1 VKLRI
6 GLVGL
11 GSMGMNHYRIARN
24 HPDIA
29 VAALCDTAGGEGRPE
44 PLFRDLDLML
54 SSAGLD
60 AAILCV
66 PTHLHHSMALKCIDR
81 GLPVLIEKPLAST
94 AAQGRELLGR
104 VETAGARIAV
114 GHVERFNPVVN
125 ALIRELEGKDLFS
138 IQITRV
144 GPFPPRIS
152 DVGVLTDL
160 SVHDIDLIRYISKR
174 EILASR
180 IFKSRKV
187 ADHHEDNAILSFF
200 LEREVVAGITTNWL
214 TPFKKRSI
222 EVATAEAYYEAN
234 LMTQQLIA
242 YSAFQI
248 DNSFIQRDC
257 HVQKVEPLAREIDAF
272 VHFVRT
278 GEHGELAT
286 AADGLRPL
294 ELIESNAKD
303 P

>member
-24 HPDIA
+24 HPEIA
-29 VAALCDTAGGEGRPE
+29 VAALCDTAGGEGCPE
-44 PLFRDLDLML
+44 PLFRDVDEML
-54 SSAGLD
+54 ASAALD
-60 AAILCV
+60 AVILCV
-66 PTHLHHSMALKCIDR
+66 PTHLHHAMALKCIDK

-104 VETAGARIAV
+104 VENAGARIAV

-174 EILASR
+174 EILSSR

-242 YSAFQI
+242 YSAFKI

-257 HVQKVEPLAREIDAF
+257 PVQKVEPLAREMDAF

-278 GEHGELAT
+278 GEPGELAT